1 MGQIEVVQE
10 SNITGGFKTWT
21 IWIRV
26 SSFRA
31 YEISSIDLGV
41 FFESVNLILP
51 NYANHRAKIIL
62 LLLLVQ
68 HELEYHSDK
77 TKKRMRRRRLYLFNK
92 IVSKDMNFPYTRK
105 YID

>member
-31 YEISSIDLGV
+31 YEVSSIDLGRGV
-41 FFESVNLILP
+41 FRVSELDFAQLCKSSCEDNI
-51 NYANHRAKIIL
+51 NIII
-62 LLLLVQ
+62 
-68 HELEYHSDK
+68 SI
-77 TKKRMRRRRLYLFNK
+77 TR
-92 IVSKDMNFPYTRK
+92 IGVSFG
-105 YID
+105 

>member
-31 YEISSIDLGV
+31 YEISSIDLGEV
-41 FFESVNLILP
+41 FRVSELDFAQLCKSSCKDYIN
-51 NYANHRAKIIL
+51 III
-62 LLLLVQ
+62 
-68 HELEYHSDK
+68 SI
-77 TKKRMRRRRLYLFNK
+77 TR
-92 IVSKDMNFPYTRK
+92 IGVSFG
-105 YID
+105 

>member
-31 YEISSIDLGV
+31 YEVSSIDLGRGV
-41 FFESVNLILP
+41 FQTVNLILP

-62 LLLLVQ
+62 LLLVQ
-68 HELEYHSDK
+68 HDLEYHSDK

-92 IVSKDMNFPYTRK
+92 IVSKDKNFPHTRK